1 MRSGAPGRDRGANKH
16 VHLRGPPH
24 GGRPGSHDLDLPA
37 HERPGIPGRRIP
49 LAANTLFYLVAFLSS
64 AAMMTLWSLVRPGAP
79 GLAARLAGL
88 PPALLLAGTMSS
100 VMVLGTII
108 LLPRLGARRLFLL
121 QVAGQVIMALVVS
134 HLGILGTPR
143 DPLTLRKGLGA
154 FLLLAG
160 AVVSV
165 L

>member
-1 MRSGAPGRDRGANKH
+1 MSIFTALLTAGVLGAMISIYQPMNGLVSRIT
-16 VHLRGPPH
+16 
-24 GGRPGSHDLDLPA
+24 GS
-37 HERPGIPGRRIP
+37 P
-49 LAANTLFYLVAFLSS
+49 LAANTLFYLIAFLSS
-64 AAMMTLWSLVRPGAP
+64 AAMMTVWSLVRPGAQ

-134 HLGILGTPR
+134 HLGILGTAR
-143 DPLTLRKGLGA
+143 DPLTLRKALGA
-154 FLLLAG
+154 VLLLAG

>member
-1 MRSGAPGRDRGANKH
+1 MSTFAALLTAGILGATISIYQPMNGLVSRFT
-16 VHLRGPPH
+16 
-24 GGRPGSHDLDLPA
+24 GS
-37 HERPGIPGRRIP
+37 P

-64 AAMMTLWSLVRPGAP
+64 AAMMSVWTLVRPGAP
-79 GLAARLAGL
+79 GLAARLLEL

-100 VMVLGTII
+100 IMVLGTIV

-121 QVAGQVIMALVVS
+121 QVAGQVIMALAVS
-134 HLGILGTPR
+134 QFGILGTAR
-143 DPLTLRKGLGA
+143 DPLTLRKALGA
-154 FLLLAG
+154 VLLLAG

>member
-1 MRSGAPGRDRGANKH
+1 MSTFAALLTAGVLGAMISIYQPMNGLVSRVA
-16 VHLRGPPH
+16 
-24 GGRPGSHDLDLPA
+24 GS
-37 HERPGIPGRRIP
+37 P

-64 AAMMTLWSLVRPGAP
+64 AAMMSLWSLVRPGAP